1 METINQFSFHYDFPP
16 VKTRPA
22 SRGIVVRDG
31 NVLLTYEAHTGVYMS
46 PGGGREGNESFEEC
60 CIRELKE
67 ESGYEVVPVKPFL
80 VINEYCFDTCY
91 EAHYF
96 LCEITGRGEARLTP
110 TEIDHGVCSRW
121 LPIDEAI
128 EIFSHYDEKT
138 EDHRSLYMREYT
150 VLKKYLEYKK
160 ESCL

>member
-138 EDHRSLYMREYT
+138 EDHRSLYTREYT